1 MEPNECA
8 VDIDALLH
16 QYQDNEPLMP
26 LLTGGHVL
34 AEVRDCNNHMLY
46 VIRDENGVHV
56 AHAEFE
62 SPIYPKPIP
71 SVYSITNPLS
81 SSAESSS

>member
-46 VIRDENGVHV
+46 VIRDDSGLRV
-56 AHAEFE
+56 AHAATE
-62 SPIYPKPIP
+62 SPLYPPPTP
-71 SVYSITNPLS
+71 SCVTTVVSVPTSPS
-81 SSAESSS
+81 SS